1 MQKALLRAF
10 LTPLNILNKV
20 EIDLDFSK
28 RFMISEEIKDLPYGL
43 IWNEFCLRNDVPTG
57 QNLIS
62 VLDGYQKS
70 VSDR

>member
-1 MQKALLRAF
+1 
-10 LTPLNILNKV
+10 
-20 EIDLDFSK
+20 
-28 RFMISEEIKDLPYGL
+28 MITEEIKDLPYGL

-62 VLDGYQKS
+62 VLDSYQQS